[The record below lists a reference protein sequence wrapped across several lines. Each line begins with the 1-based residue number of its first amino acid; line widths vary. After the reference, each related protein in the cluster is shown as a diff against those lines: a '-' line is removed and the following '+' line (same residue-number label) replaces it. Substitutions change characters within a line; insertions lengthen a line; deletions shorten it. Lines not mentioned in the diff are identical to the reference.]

1 MSGGSDWHNFC
12 LVSDLEDWKAD
23 TRALWEGH
31 WFKSSTASHRQM
43 SYPHGLSP
51 LVMSATSGPGRQ
63 ACMDTVVLYWVQETQ
78 KGREQLGSQ
87 SFALFVFTS
96 TICLETLL
104 WSLGQTINHHL
115 EMTKKK
121 SHGKDIISL
130 RRWNA
135 YLGSR
140 GCEVQIQSDPQL
152 LDACPGSDTTQVKC
166 NVFFPTLN
174 FSTYELIQTS
184 DPLIQCYSEESLSL
198 GMYWECLP
206 TVSSICMCCY
216 FWNVYR

>member
-1 MSGGSDWHNFC
+1 MYGYCGVVLSSGDTEGQRAAWVSELCPFCLHIYNLPWDPTVITGSDH
-12 LVSDLEDWKAD
+12 
-23 TRALWEGH
+23 
-31 WFKSSTASHRQM
+31 
-43 SYPHGLSP
+43 
-51 LVMSATSGPGRQ
+51 
-63 ACMDTVVLYWVQETQ
+63 
-78 KGREQLGSQ
+78 
-87 SFALFVFTS
+87 
-96 TICLETLL
+96 
-104 WSLGQTINHHL
+104 HHL

-121 SHGKDIISL
+121 FHGKDIISL

-198 GMYWECLP
+198 EMYWECLP